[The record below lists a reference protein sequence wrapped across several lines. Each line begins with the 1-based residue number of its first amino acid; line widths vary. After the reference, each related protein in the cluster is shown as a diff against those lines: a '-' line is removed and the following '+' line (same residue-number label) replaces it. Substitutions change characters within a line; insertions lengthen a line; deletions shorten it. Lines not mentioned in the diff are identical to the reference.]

1 MKSTT
6 RLPPRIRKSCTCKR
20 GAWRHETRKRRLTK
34 PILEA
39 APPQAVLASRLP
51 RHVAI
56 IMDGNGRWAKNRH
69 LPREAG
75 HVKGISAVRKV
86 VRAARELGLEYLT
99 LYTFSTEN
107 WRRPE
112 SEVRHLMGL
121 FRRYCRADIE
131 RLHSHDV
138 RVRFIGAR
146 TGLAPDI
153 AELIE
158 SAETLTA
165 NNTAL
170 NLAFAFNYGSREE
183 LADAARRLAK
193 IAAKGELDPDC
204 ITPDMLGN
212 AMQSAGIPDADLVIR
227 SGGERRLSNFL
238 LWQAAYAGLVFTD
251 KLWPDFGA
259 ADLEAALAEF
269 ARRERRFGGVPVEAA
284 EAGAALRSISADLF
298 PQVGRKG

>member
-1 MKSTT
+1 
-6 RLPPRIRKSCTCKR
+6 
-20 GAWRHETRKRRLTK
+20 LTK
-34 PILEA
+34 FVSDPGPALPRETTT
-39 APPQAVLASRLP
+39 LP

-56 IMDGNGRWAKNRH
+56 IMDGNGRWARNRL

-86 VRAARELGLEYLT
+86 VRAARALEIQYLT

-131 RLHSHDV
+131 KLHAHNV
-138 RVRFIGAR
+138 RVRFIGVR
-146 TGLAPDI
+146 TGIAPDI

-158 SAETLTA
+158 TAESLTA
-165 NNTAL
+165 KNTAL

-183 LADAARRLAK
+183 LADAARMLAR
-193 IAAKGELDPDC
+193 AAASGELDPEK
-204 ITPDMLGN
+204 ISPDMLGRS
-212 AMQSAGIPDADLVIR
+212 MQSAGIPDADLVIR

-238 LWQAAYAGLVFTD
+238 LWQAAYAELVFTD

-259 ADLEAALAEF
+259 EDLEAALAEF
-269 ARRERRFGGVPVEAA
+269 ARRERRFGGVPSDRSRAA
-284 EAGAALRSISADLF
+284 ELAGAQLRGMLGQLASKA
-298 PQVGRKG
+298 

>member
-1 MKSTT
+1 
-6 RLPPRIRKSCTCKR
+6 
-20 GAWRHETRKRRLTK
+20 LTK
-34 PILEA
+34 AILQ
-39 APPQAVLASRLP
+39 APPPSPAPLGRLP
-51 RHVAI
+51 RHVAL
-56 IMDGNGRWAKNRH
+56 IMDGNGRWAKNRL

-75 HVKGISAVRKV
+75 HVKGIAAVRRV
-86 VRAARELGLEYLT
+86 VRAARDLGLQYLT

-131 RLHSHDV
+131 KLHAHNV

-146 TGLAPDI
+146 LGLDPDI
-153 AELIE
+153 AGLIE
-158 SAETLTA
+158 GAETLTA

-183 LADAARRLAK
+183 LADGARVLARR
-193 IAAKGELDPDC
+193 AAAGLIDADS
-204 ITPDMLGN
+204 ITSDVLGQSL
-212 AMQSAGIPDADLVIR
+212 QSAGIPDADLVIR

-238 LWQAAYAGLVFTD
+238 LWQAAYAELVFTD
-251 KLWPDFGA
+251 KLWPDFGP

-269 ARRERRFGGVPVEAA
+269 ARRERRFGGVSERARA
-284 EAGAALRSISADLF
+284 ESPLAESAVRALATELF
-298 PQVGRKG
+298 DAE

>member
-1 MKSTT
+1 M
-6 RLPPRIRKSCTCKR
+6 PREPARM
-20 GAWRHETRKRRLTK
+20 
-34 PILEA
+34 
-39 APPQAVLASRLP
+39 P

-56 IMDGNGRWAKNRH
+56 IMDGNGRWARNRL

-86 VRAARELGLEYLT
+86 VRAARALNLQYLT
-99 LYTFSTEN
+99 LYAFSTEN

-131 RLHSHDV
+131 KLHSHNV

-146 TGLAPDI
+146 TGIAPDI

-158 SAETLTA
+158 GAETLTA

-183 LADAARRLAK
+183 LADAARGLAR
-193 IAAKGELDPDC
+193 AAARGELDPES
-204 ITPDMLGN
+204 ITAQVLN
-212 AMQSAGIPDADLVIR
+212 SAMQSAGIPDADLVIR

-238 LWQAAYAGLVFTD
+238 LWQAAYAELVFTD

-269 ARRERRFGGVPVEAA
+269 ARRERRFGGVPAHAA
-284 EAGAALRSISADLF
+284 GTALHPMSADLF
-298 PQVGRKG
+298 PRAAGKG

>member
-1 MKSTT
+1 M
-6 RLPPRIRKSCTCKR
+6 
-20 GAWRHETRKRRLTK
+20 TK
-34 PILEA
+34 PILES
-39 APPQAVLASRLP
+39 APLRQAPLSCLP
-51 RHVAI
+51 KHVAI
-56 IMDGNGRWAKNRH
+56 IMDGNGRWAKNRL

-75 HVKGISAVRKV
+75 HVKGIASVRKV
-86 VRAARELGLEYLT
+86 VRAARELGLQYLT

-131 RLHSHDV
+131 KLHKHNV

-153 AELIE
+153 AALIE
-158 SAETLTA
+158 EAETLTA
-165 NNTAL
+165 QNTKL

-183 LADAARRLAK
+183 LAEAARVLARE
-193 IAAKGELDPDC
+193 AAAGRLDPER
-204 ITPDMLGN
+204 ITPEMLGQS
-212 AMQSAGIPDADLVIR
+212 MQSAGIPDADLVIR

-238 LWQAAYAGLVFTD
+238 LWQAAYAEFVFTD

-269 ARRERRFGGVPVEAA
+269 ARRERRFGGVSAA
-284 EAGAALRSISADLF
+284 ERGRADSSLAQAAMHALVAEVF
-298 PQVGRKG
+298 EPE

>member
-1 MKSTT
+1 
-6 RLPPRIRKSCTCKR
+6 
-20 GAWRHETRKRRLTK
+20 LTK
-34 PILEA
+34 PVSDPPT
-39 APPQAVLASRLP
+39 APTRERGRIP

-56 IMDGNGRWAKNRH
+56 IMDGNGRWAKNRL

-75 HVKGISAVRKV
+75 HVKGISSVRKV
-86 VRAARELGLEYLT
+86 VRAARALNLQYLT
-99 LYTFSTEN
+99 LYAFSTEN

-131 RLHSHDV
+131 KLHAHNV

-146 TGLAPDI
+146 TGIAPDI
-153 AELIE
+153 AALIE
-158 SAETLTA
+158 SAESLTA

-170 NLAFAFNYGSREE
+170 NLSFAFNYGSREE
-183 LADAARRLAK
+183 LAEAARRLAS
-193 IAAKGELDPDC
+193 AAANGEIDPES
-204 ITPDMLGN
+204 ITPAMLGN

-238 LWQAAYAGLVFTD
+238 LWQAAYAELVFTD
-251 KLWPDFGA
+251 KLWPDFDA

-269 ARRERRFGGVPVEAA
+269 ARRERRFGGVPLENNGAP
-284 EAGAALRSISADLF
+284 AALRSVSAELF
-298 PQVGRKG
+298 SPAANKA

>member
-1 MKSTT
+1 M
-6 RLPPRIRKSCTCKR
+6 RQPAGLP
-20 GAWRHETRKRRLTK
+20 H
-34 PILEA
+34 
-39 APPQAVLASRLP
+39 
-51 RHVAI
+51 HVAI
-56 IMDGNGRWAKNRH
+56 IMDGNGRWARNRL

-86 VRAARELGLEYLT
+86 VRAARALGIQYLT

-131 RLHSHDV
+131 KLHSHNV

-146 TGLAPDI
+146 SGLAPDI

-158 SAETLTA
+158 SAESLTA

-183 LADAARRLAK
+183 LAEAARVLAR
-193 IAAKGELDPDC
+193 AAMRGELDPDS
-204 ITPDMLGN
+204 ISPDLLGRS
-212 AMQSAGIPDADLVIR
+212 MQSAGIPDADLVIR

-238 LWQAAYAGLVFTD
+238 LWQAAYSELVFTE

-259 ADLEAALAEF
+259 DDLHAALAEF
-269 ARRERRFGGVPVEAA
+269 ARRERRFGGVPPENSSAA
-284 EAGAALRSISADLF
+284 QIGATGLRAVSALFGPAGHKS
-298 PQVGRKG
+298 